1 MMNHSILRV
10 FCRPAAAILLALA
23 ILAPASTRAADAP
36 KPIRALLL
44 TGGCCHD
51 YKMQKDIIPKGIDA
65 RANVE
70 WTVVQDPSNG
80 TTGTKVLYPSVD
92 WAKGFDVVV
101 HNECFAD
108 DKDPEW
114 VERILKPHR
123 DGVPA
128 VVVHCAMHCY
138 RAPTNEWFKF
148 CGVTSHKHGSHFDY
162 DLKNAKPEH
171 PIMKGFPA
179 TWRTPKEELY
189 HIAEVWPGTISL
201 GTGYSPE
208 TKKDET
214 CIWVSQYGKARVF
227 GTTVGHYNET
237 MEQKEFMDVL
247 ARGLLWA
254 CDKLD
259 DNGQPKPGY
268 GPKAAKP

>member
-1 MMNHSILRV
+1 MMIHSSADLLRSKL
-10 FCRPAAAILLALA
+10 PTLTLSLLAL
-23 ILAPASTRAADAP
+23 LAALAQAADAP

-51 YKMQKDIIPKGIDA
+51 YAKQKDILPQGVSA

-70 WTVVQDPSNG
+70 WTVVQDPGNG
-80 TTGTKVLYPSVD
+80 TTSTKALYPAAD

-108 DKDPEW
+108 DKDLEW

-123 DGVPA
+123 DGTPA
-128 VVVHCAMHCY
+128 VLVHCAMHCY

-148 CGVTSHKHGSHFDY
+148 CGVTSRGHGSHFDY
-162 DLKNAKPEH
+162 DLKNQKPDH

-179 TWRTPKEELY
+179 VWRTPKEELY
-189 HIAEVWPGTISL
+189 NIAEVMPGTITL
-201 GTGYSPE
+201 GSGYSPE

-214 CIWVSQYGKARVF
+214 CIWISEYGKTRVF
-227 GTTVGHYNET
+227 GTTVGHYNAT
-237 MEQKEFMDVL
+237 MEQKEYLDVL
-247 ARGLLWA
+247 TRGLLWA

-259 DNGQPKPGY
+259 ETGQPKTGY
-268 GPKAAKP
+268 GPKAPKP